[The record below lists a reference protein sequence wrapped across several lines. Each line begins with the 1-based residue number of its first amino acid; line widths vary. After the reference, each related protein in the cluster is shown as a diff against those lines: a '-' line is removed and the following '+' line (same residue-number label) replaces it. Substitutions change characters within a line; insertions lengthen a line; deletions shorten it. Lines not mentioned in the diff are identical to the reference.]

1 MIMDKHYTYKT
12 NGAVCAGEIS
22 FDLVDGRL
30 FNVVFHGGCR
40 GNTQGVAALAEGMT
54 TEDVIKRLKGID
66 CHGGNSCPDQL
77 VQAVQACL
85 AEG

>member
-1 MIMDKHYTYKT
+1 MDKHYTYKT
-12 NGAVCAGEIS
+12 NGNVCCAEIS

-30 FNVVFHGGCR
+30 HNVVFHGGCK

-54 TEDVIKRLKGID
+54 AEDVMTRLRGID
-66 CHGGNSCPDQL
+66 CHGGDSCPDQL
-77 VQAVQACL
+77 ATAVKTCL